1 MNRAVDVRLHA
12 APTRRV
18 CSVHRIRRPMSPI
31 ALNCPTLGVF
41 PACNRSEAS
50 PASVLSLTG
59 QGDFNYHGWRT
70 ESRTR
75 APSSGRSSVLAVGG
89 TSLSGA
95 VADRDREST
104 ERGLFPIGRRDR
116 MSQSGSSQIRFD
128 SSAAPQPAAGGSSV
142 ARPKSEI
149 PPDDRTIISDRS
161 PAAQSQPPAAFEL
174 GKLLAGDRLGHF
186 ELLDYV
192 GGGGIGTVFRAGTR
206 CSIVRWP

>member
-1 MNRAVDVRLHA
+1 M
-12 APTRRV
+12 
-18 CSVHRIRRPMSPI
+18 
-31 ALNCPTLGVF
+31 
-41 PACNRSEAS
+41 
-50 PASVLSLTG
+50 
-59 QGDFNYHGWRT
+59 
-70 ESRTR
+70 
-75 APSSGRSSVLAVGG
+75 LAVGG

-192 GGGGIGTVFRAGTR
+192 GGGGMGAVFRARDTMLDREVALKVLSRAQGADEETR
-206 CSIVRWP
+206 RRFHVEAQSAARLDHPNIARVYYVGEDQGLNFIAFEFIRGDNVRDMVERRGPLPLGEAR